1 MQILKTGLLYLLIAA
16 FSVAVWSCTVTAKT
30 ISKPEAYSLPDTFT
44 AVIGRTI
51 GAETAAVE
59 GSDGKWHVVYELML
73 TNAKQVPAS
82 IESIEVLD
90 ADDLSNVLLTISA
103 DELVAGAVE
112 LSGRSRLE
120 PDNATLAGDAQLMPS
135 ESLVVFIELEF
146 ENKTDVVDTIVH
158 RFIGQAATNPGS
170 SEPAPVNY
178 LMVPWEITVR
188 TAARIEP
195 PLKGDGWVVIN
206 GCCSTW
212 GAHRTSIQT
221 ISGELHNSQRFAIDW
236 MRIGSNGRFFHDDPT
251 DVTNW
256 YNYGTPVYAV
266 ADATVVEVLDELNDQ
281 PPGTLPDPSTITIQT
296 VDGNHVILDLGG
308 GVYAFYAHLKRGSV
322 RVRVGDKVKTGEQL
336 GQLGNSGNTSAPH
349 LHLHLMTRPSALAAD
364 SIPYRI
370 WDAEIVGRVDAE
382 QWENTSN
389 AIDNVW
395 EVYPATGTTS
405 DVPTLPMDLSVIDF

>member
-1 MQILKTGLLYLLIAA
+1 MQIIKTGLLYLLITVFAV
-16 FSVAVWSCTVTAKT
+16 SVWSCAVTAKT
-30 ISKPEAYSLPDTFT
+30 TPKPESFSLPDTFT

-51 GAETAAVE
+51 GAETAAVK

-82 IESIEVLD
+82 IESIQVLD
-90 ADDLSNVLLTISA
+90 AGDLSNVLLTISA
-103 DELVAGAVE
+103 DELVVGAVE

-120 PDNATLAGDAQLMPS
+120 PDNATLAGDSQLLPN

-146 ENKTDVVDTIVH
+146 DNKIDVVDTIVH

-178 LMVPWEITVR
+178 LMVPWDITIR
-188 TAARIEP
+188 TAALIEP

-212 GAHRTSIQT
+212 GAHRASIQT
-221 ISGELHNSQRFAIDW
+221 VSGELQNSQRFAIDW
-236 MRIGSNGRFFHDDPT
+236 MRIGSNGRFFHDDPA

-256 YNYGTPVYAV
+256 YNYGAAVYAV
-266 ADATVVEVLDELNDQ
+266 ADATVVAVLDELDDQ
-281 PPGTLPDPSTITIQT
+281 SPGTLPDPATITIQT

-322 RVRVGDKVKTGEQL
+322 RVDVGDTVKAGQQL
-336 GQLGNSGNTSAPH
+336 GELGNSGNTSGPH
-349 LHLHLMTRPSALAAD
+349 LHLHLMTRPSALAAN

-370 WDAEIVGRVDAE
+370 WGAEIVGKVDAE
-382 QWENTSN
+382 QWENASN
-389 AIDNVW
+389 AIDDVW
-395 EVYPATGTTS
+395 EVHPVSGTTS